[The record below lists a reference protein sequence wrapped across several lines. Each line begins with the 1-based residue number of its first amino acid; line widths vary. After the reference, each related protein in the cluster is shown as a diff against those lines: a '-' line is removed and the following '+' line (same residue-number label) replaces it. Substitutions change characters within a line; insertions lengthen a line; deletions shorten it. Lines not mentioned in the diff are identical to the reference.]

1 MQTVNINPGVL
12 RLSIERSGFPVGAL
26 ENKFPKLRHWM
37 EGEKNPTLKQL
48 EVLAKKVRLPI
59 GYFFLSKAPDHSIT
73 IPYFRTDKDKT
84 PVNFSLEL
92 IDTVYS
98 MQRRQLWLR
107 EYLIENGATRLQFVN
122 SAKCTD
128 SPIDVANS
136 IRDYLG
142 LEEDWAAQHP
152 TWELALRHLFAV
164 TDQSDINIVV
174 NGIVGNNTH
183 RKLDP
188 REFRGFVLKD
198 DFAPFLFI
206 NNSDGKAAQM
216 FTLAHELAHLW
227 CGSSA
232 IFDLARL
239 QPADNDVEIFCNK
252 VAAEFLVSSDNL
264 RRTWDTIQDKS
275 DIYQDL
281 AKMYKVSEIVIARR
295 LLDLRLINKVRFFEF
310 YKAYMARVEEQ
321 MKAASGGD
329 FYNNQGMRVGKNFMQ
344 AVVQA
349 ERDGSLQPTDAFRLT
364 NLYGKTFDKYAQ
376 RALMDNI

>member
-1 MQTVNINPGVL
+1 MPTVSINPGVL
-12 RLSIERSGFPVGAL
+12 RWSIERSGFPVGAL
-26 ENKFPKLRHWM
+26 EPQFPKLRDWI
-37 EGEKNPTLKQL
+37 EGEKHPTLKQL
-48 EVLAKKVRLPI
+48 ESLAKKVRLPI
-59 GYFFLSKAPDHSIT
+59 GYFFLSKAPDHSIK

-84 PVNFSLEL
+84 PANFSPEL

-107 EYLIENGATRLQFVN
+107 EYLIENGASKLPFIN

-128 SPIDVANS
+128 SAIDIASS
-136 IRDYLG
+136 IRGYLG
-142 LEEDWAAQHP
+142 LEEDWAVQHP
-152 TWELALRHLFAV
+152 TWQLALRHLFTV
-164 TDQSDINIVV
+164 TDKSEINIVV
-174 NGIVGNNTH
+174 NGIVANNTH

-227 CGSSA
+227 YGSSA

-239 QPADNDVEIFCNK
+239 QPADDDVEIFCNK
-252 VAAEFLVSSDNL
+252 VAAEFLVSSNSL
-264 RRTWDTIQDKS
+264 RRTWDTILDKGN
-275 DIYQDL
+275 IYQDL
-281 AKMYKVSEIVIARR
+281 ARIYKVSEIVIARR
-295 LLDLRLINKVRFFEF
+295 LLDLRLINKEEFFGF
-310 YKAYMARVEEQ
+310 YKIYMDRVEKQ

-329 FYNNQGMRVGKNFMQ
+329 YYNNQGMRVGKNFMQ

-349 ERDGSLQPTDAFRLT
+349 ERDGSLQPTEAFRLT
-364 NLYGKTFDKYAQ
+364 NLYGNTFDTYAQ
-376 RALMDNI
+376 KVLGSNS

>member
-1 MQTVNINPGVL
+1 M
-12 RLSIERSGFPVGAL
+12 
-26 ENKFPKLRHWM
+26 K
-37 EGEKNPTLKQL
+37 GEKHPTLKQL

-59 GYFFLSKAPDHSIT
+59 GYFFLSKAPDHGIN
-73 IPYFRTDKDKT
+73 IPYFRTVKDEN
-84 PVNFSLEL
+84 PINLSPEL

-107 EYLIENGATRLQFVN
+107 EYLIENGATRLQFIN

-128 SPIDVANS
+128 SPVEVANS

-142 LEEDWAAQHP
+142 LKEDWAAQHP
-152 TWELALRHLFAV
+152 TWQLALRHLVTV
-164 TDQSDINIVV
+164 TDKSEINIVV
-174 NGIVGNNTH
+174 NGIVANNTH
-183 RKLDP
+183 RKLNP

-206 NNSDGKAAQM
+206 NNADGKAAQM

-239 QPADNDVEIFCNK
+239 QPADDDVEIFCNK

-264 RRTWDTIQDKS
+264 RKTWDTTLDKS

-281 AKMYKVSEIVIARR
+281 AKIYKVSEIVIARR
-295 LLDLRLINKVRFFEF
+295 LLDLRLINKVKFFKF
-310 YKAYMARVEEQ
+310 YKDYMDRVEEQ
-321 MKAASGGD
+321 MRTASGGD
-329 FYNNQGMRVGKNFMQ
+329 YYNNQGMRVGKNFMQ

-349 ERDGSLQPTDAFRLT
+349 MGDGGLQPTDAFRLT
-364 NLYGKTFDKYAQ
+364 NLYGKTFDTYAQ
-376 RALMDNI
+376 KALMDSI